1 MAPMAPT
8 RLPSIKDDSDDY
20 SDDIHDGL
28 TSMIIDIGSY
38 SIKIGYSSDEDPTLI
53 QLTVL
58 AQLQNKHN
66 VFGIQAAKLS
76 DSDTIN
82 KIFPIQNGL
91 VVDWAAIHKIF
102 NYIWDKMNLWN
113 IKKNWPHSN
122 GPLKI
127 LIADTWSTGVYTGQR
142 KKDEDWCRY

>member
-113 IKKNWPHSN
+113 IKKIGHTVMVHQEFIH
-122 GPLKI
+122 GPQEFI
-127 LIADTWSTGVYTGQR
+127 GYIISDTWSTGV
-142 KKDEDWCRY
+142 